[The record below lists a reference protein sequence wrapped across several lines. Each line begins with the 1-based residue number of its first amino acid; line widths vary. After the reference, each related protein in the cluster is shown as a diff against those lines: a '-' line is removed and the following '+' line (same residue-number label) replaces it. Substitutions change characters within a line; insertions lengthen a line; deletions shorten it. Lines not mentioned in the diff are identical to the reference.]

1 MLYKQVQGQES
12 TSRHLGWPAIRMLSQ
27 LSLISIAEATESLS
41 CLIGTFGEKTTKN
54 QKYSKKSS
62 CLQVPE
68 HAHQE
73 PKQ

>member
-41 CLIGTFGEKTTKN
+41 LIGTFGEKTTEK

-73 PKQ
+73 LKQ